1 MSIGSAMASAGAGIP
16 SPVPQLDHRRLSAD
30 TAAGAYALGNF
41 DLSGGL
47 WQSSVASPT
56 TAVAPTVSGAS
67 MVSGG
72 LDRTGSLPIS
82 IGGGS
87 SVAMVS
93 EDIPLQQQMGANGLS
108 SPLTPTGG
116 EESAQSKSAKRSF
129 SASMEKAPK
138 VKGGGGGGRG
148 RKPAAASS
156 AINSNGNASL
166 SSSVAGATASTA
178 IPHKAAGTQQLEK
191 LQRLEELRAR
201 VVLLQQLSGQHAAA
215 NSADGGPAGA
225 TDPSAVSSCMTGSL
239 QSSLSSSS
247 PAAAVSSSAGILAGS
262 KDVNGF
268 LNNFAASIGSVAS
281 QLGSLPEAKSGPS
294 VPAQPAAPK
303 YSTSSATSSTSPP
316 QQFHS
321 DEGAWLANALSQQT
335 GLDASGS

>member
-1 MSIGSAMASAGAGIP
+1 YGNNTGQRQLQAANDIRQQQQHGMHSYHMSIGSAMASAGAGIP

-67 MVSGG
+67 MVPGG

-138 VKGGGGGGRG
+138 GKGSGGGGGRG

-215 NSADGGPAGA
+215 NAADGGPAGA
-225 TDPSAVSSCMTGSL
+225 TDPSAVSSCMAGSL

-281 QLGSLPEAKSGPS
+281 QLAGGAKIQHELG
-294 VPAQPAAPK
+294 
-303 YSTSSATSSTSPP
+303 
-316 QQFHS
+316 
-321 DEGAWLANALSQQT
+321 DELY
-335 GLDASGS
+335 